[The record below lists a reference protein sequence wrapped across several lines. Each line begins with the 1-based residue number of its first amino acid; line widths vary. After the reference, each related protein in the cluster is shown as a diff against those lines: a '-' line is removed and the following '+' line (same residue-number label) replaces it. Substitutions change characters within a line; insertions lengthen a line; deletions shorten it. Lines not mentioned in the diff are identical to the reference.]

1 MTIQGTGNAD
11 RVTILA
17 VRAALSKRI
26 DMPRILTEAS
36 ELAAAAT
43 VWNGAVDHQPA
54 LIVQCETA
62 AEVQHAVRTAREF
75 GLPLSVRGGG
85 HDWIGRAIR
94 ADGLVIDLA
103 NMRGVSVH
111 DGIATVSG
119 GATAEDVVAAA
130 DQDGLTAATGTV
142 GAVGMTGLTLGGG
155 YGPLCGRFGLAADN
169 LVGADVVLADGEI
182 VHSGGD
188 DNADLLWALQGG
200 GGNFGVVTSIE
211 VALHPLEEVLVG
223 SYTYPFEHVEQVLAG
238 YGELISTAPDDLT
251 AVLSIVPTDE
261 GTPAVVISP
270 TWSGNIADGEVWMQ
284 DFAELATPLAVDLS
298 AMSPLTKL
306 RQLNGLL
313 PDGARYA
320 IGTRNISSLTP
331 AVASTLC
338 EAYAARKNPGSF
350 LNVHH
355 FHGKATERAVWDTAF
370 GLRQDHL
377 MIELIET
384 GESVSDW
391 TKTAVSML
399 ADHALPG
406 GYPNLLD
413 PDEKAQVNAAYGRNG
428 PRLVEIKRR
437 FDPRGV
443 FQAIAL
449 PT

>member
-1 MTIQGTGNAD
+1 MTTQGTGNAD
-11 RVTILA
+11 RATILA
-17 VRAALSKRI
+17 AQAAMSKQI
-26 DMPRILTEAS
+26 NSPRILTEAP

-43 VWNGAVDHQPA
+43 IWNGAVDHQPA
-54 LIVQCETA
+54 LVVQCETA
-62 AEVQHAVRTAREF
+62 AEVQHAVKTAREF

-94 ADGLVIDLA
+94 ADGLVIDLS
-103 NMRGVSVH
+103 NMRGVSIH
-111 DGIATVSG
+111 DGTATVSG

-130 DQDGLTAATGTV
+130 DQVGLTAATGTV

-155 YGPLCGRFGLAADN
+155 YGPVCGRFGLAADN
-169 LVGADVVLADGEI
+169 LVGAEVVLADGRI

-188 DNADLLWALQGG
+188 DNADLFWALQGG

-223 SYTYPFEHVEQVLAG
+223 SFIYPFQHVEQVLAG
-238 YGELISTAPDDLT
+238 YGELIRTAPDDLT
-251 AVLSIVPTDE
+251 AVLSIVPSDE
-261 GTPAVVISP
+261 GAPAVMISP
-270 TWSGNIADGEVWMQ
+270 TWSGNIADGDVWIQ
-284 DFAELATPLAVDLS
+284 AFGEFATPLTVDIS
-298 AMSPLTKL
+298 VMSPLTKL
-306 RQLNGLL
+306 RQLDGLL

-331 AVASTLC
+331 AVASTLI
-338 EAYAARKNPGSF
+338 EAYEARLNPGSF

-355 FHGKATERAVWDTAF
+355 FHGRATERAVSDAAF

-391 TKTAVSML
+391 TETAVSML
-399 ADHALPG
+399 ADHALSG

-413 PDEKAQVNAAYGRNG
+413 PDEKAQVNAAYGTNG
-428 PRLVEIKRR
+428 PRLVEIKHR
-437 FDPRGV
+437 FDPHGI